1 MTRRARARSRLGI
14 AAALPRFAL
23 LMAALF
29 APLVAMQSVA
39 AGADTVI
46 EDSRKLSSGAG
57 IVLVVG
63 LQRG

>member
-1 MTRRARARSRLGI
+1 MTSRASIHSDI

-23 LMAALF
+23 LLAVLF
-29 APLVAMQSVA
+29 APLIAMQSVQ
-39 AGADTVI
+39 AGAETFI
-46 EDSRKLSSGAG
+46 EDARTLSSGAG

>member
-1 MTRRARARSRLGI
+1 MNPRARTRSDI
-14 AAALPRFAL
+14 AAALPRFAF

-29 APLVAMQSVA
+29 APLMALQSVQ
-39 AGADTVI
+39 AGADSFI

>member
-1 MTRRARARSRLGI
+1 MTRRTHTRSDI
-14 AAALPRFAL
+14 AAALPRFAF

-29 APLVAMQSVA
+29 APLMAIQSVQ
-39 AGADTVI
+39 AGADSLI
-46 EDSRKLSSGAG
+46 EDNRKLASGAG